1 MEKKKKRFS
10 NEVSYN
16 PKYEKKTAVT
26 LNVAFCLLSRAKA
39 LTLSL
44 SFGHVRWRTW
54 EWLVAPEFLRFSLG
68 GFCTS
73 EYLRCV
79 LQLCFLQTNSFNHY

>member
-1 MEKKKKRFS
+1 MRSAIIQNMKK
-10 NEVSYN
+10 E
-16 PKYEKKTAVT
+16 TAVT

-44 SFGHVRWRTW
+44 SFGHVRWRTR
-54 EWLVAPEFLRFSLG
+54 EWLVAPESSLRFSLG

-73 EYLRCV
+73 EFLRCV